1 MLQVEVSPRAAC
13 SGVGCGRGGGV
24 ERSSFT
30 GRGKELEKAERVSI
44 GCKVPI
50 SSSTTE
56 LRGKIVCLPRSE
68 TWRVPGLE
76 AMQS

>member
-1 MLQVEVSPRAAC
+1 M
-13 SGVGCGRGGGV
+13 

-44 GCKVPI
+44 DCKVPI

-56 LRGKIVCLPRSE
+56 LRGQIVPSQELD
-68 TWRVPGLE
+68 LE
-76 AMQS
+76 SSRTRGNAELKGNPHMQISAGK